1 MPLQDITMSQTL
13 PLMNGEYFY
22 LILDIKFFPDQFQIE
37 NSWNLIMQIFD
48 EKSSRWE
55 RSWKEMPKR

>member
-37 NSWNLIMQIFD
+37 NS
-48 EKSSRWE
+48 
-55 RSWKEMPKR
+55 